1 MEIFDDI
8 ELPEIPGAINDNDEQ
23 KELSLVSTVT
33 VKIDCRNCA
42 AKGRNCHRRCPQ
54 MSAVSTADGKAV
66 TGELLRKGRR
76 ARVHKDV
83 NVTFGKFMGLLSELE
98 G

>member
-33 VKIDCRNCA
+33 VKIDCKNCT
-42 AKGRNCHRRCPQ
+42 AKGIGCHRTCPQ
-54 MSAVSTADGKAV
+54 MKATVTEEGKAV
-66 TGELLRKGRR
+66 TGELLKKGNR

-83 NVTFGKFMGLLSELE
+83 NVTFGKFMGLLGELE

>member
-33 VKIDCRNCA
+33 VKIDCSTCMARNA
-42 AKGRNCHRRCPQ
+42 GCHRTCPQ
-54 MSAVSTADGKAV
+54 MRATVTEEGKVV
-66 TGELLRKGRR
+66 TGELLKKGRR
-76 ARVHKDV
+76 AKVHKDV
-83 NVTFGKFMGLLSELE
+83 NVTFGKFMGLLGELE